1 MSSIVSFP
9 FAHTYSIV
17 ARDPVTGQMGVA
29 VQSHWFAVGSVVTWG
44 EAGVGVVATQAMAEV
59 GYGPK
64 GLARMRAGEP
74 APQALAALL
83 AADDQR
89 EVRQVAM
96 MDAAGG
102 QDVHTGSRCI
112 SAAGH
117 IAGAGFSVQANMM
130 ANDTVWPAMAKAFT
144 QAAGDLAERLLAAL
158 EAAQQAGGDIR
169 GQQSA
174 ALLVVAGKKAAQPW
188 EGALV
193 NLRVDDHQQPLVELQ
208 RLVRLQRAY
217 NLMNAGDAYL
227 ALDQVAQALVAYR
240 QAAAI
245 APEIDEL
252 PFWHAVTLAE
262 MGRVEEA
269 LPILQQVYAANPDWR
284 ILLQRL
290 PAAGLL
296 KDDPQLLA
304 RLVQAV

>member
-1 MSSIVSFP
+1 
-9 FAHTYSIV
+9 
-17 ARDPVTGQMGVA
+17 
-29 VQSHWFAVGSVVTWG
+29 
-44 EAGVGVVATQAMAEV
+44 
-59 GYGPK
+59 
-64 GLARMRAGEP
+64 
-74 APQALAALL
+74 
-83 AADDQR
+83 
-89 EVRQVAM
+89 
-96 MDAAGG
+96 
-102 QDVHTGSRCI
+102 
-112 SAAGH
+112 
-117 IAGAGFSVQANMM
+117 
-130 ANDTVWPAMAKAFT
+130 
-144 QAAGDLAERLLAAL
+144 LLAAL